1 MQSAGVLV
9 LCICDSI
16 ELIWAVFV
24 CLFVWLFYFF
34 FFFFFSVWAFLYSIS
49 QHCWA
54 HPEIFRHVWHVTRW
68 LFIVFPQAKTTT
80 TF

>member
-1 MQSAGVLV
+1 MGG
-9 LCICDSI
+9 
-16 ELIWAVFV
+16 V
-24 CLFVWLFYFF
+24 CLFVRLAVLLFFS
-34 FFFFFSVWAFLYSIS
+34 FFFSVWAFLYSIS

-80 TF
+80 AF